1 MIVNSILECKKDRPL
16 LVHERNVRPEGFEEE
31 GCLEIDLVRLKMI
44 ISIIPL
50 IMIMMKIITLM
61 VIMVIQMIMTKYD
74 NISAPRSTSIRPPF
88 SSSHSLPGRQLE
100 PARTPKT
107 SQIASQT

>member
-1 MIVNSILECKKDRPL
+1 MIVYSILECKKDQPL
-16 LVHERNVRPEGFEEE
+16 LVHERTVRPEGIEEE
-31 GCLEIDLVRLKMI
+31 GRLEIDLVRPEMI

-74 NISAPRSTSIRPPF
+74 NISAP
-88 SSSHSLPGRQLE
+88 
-100 PARTPKT
+100 
-107 SQIASQT
+107 